1 VPIAMPEP
9 TLGVLT
15 PPNLDRTYFEDGED
29 HPFQVH
35 APAFDPVNA
44 WWLAEAALLAYA
56 RVEDAIPRYHNG
68 GFEAEL
74 IDGPVTDTQ
83 AYVLVR
89 DDLVVVAFRGTQFPR
104 FHDGQTHAE
113 MGIAFGRFL
122 KDAMVDGRVALVEG
136 EPHGRVH
143 RGFKG
148 ALDEIQPRLKNRID
162 ALEGEAPA
170 RPFFFTG
177 HSLGAALATLA
188 AARFPDLV
196 KALYVYGCPALGD
209 GAFADAFPVQSAY
222 RVVHNNDVVALV
234 PSVGPLR
241 PPLPLPI
248 GHYAHVGQLW
258 YLDSAGAIHGD
269 PTFVARVVDALAD
282 RFRAFLGFLG
292 QLPVGHVQVPFDGL
306 ADHAPLYYA
315 LRLRNLVFP

>member
-1 VPIAMPEP
+1 MPEP
-9 TLGVLT
+9 TLDVLT
-15 PPNLDRTYFEDGED
+15 PPNLDRRYFEHGEQ
-29 HPFQVH
+29 HPFQ
-35 APAFDPVNA
+35 ADAALFDPVNA

-56 RVEDAIPRYHNG
+56 KGADAIPRYRDG

-74 IDGPVTDTQ
+74 IDGPLTDTQ

-104 FHDGQTHAE
+104 FHDGQTHAD
-113 MGIAFGRFL
+113 MGIAFGQFL

-143 RGFKG
+143 RGFRG

-162 ALEGEAPA
+162 ALEREAPA

-188 AARFPDLV
+188 ASRFPAV
-196 KALYVYGCPALGD
+196 VRALYVYGSPAVGD
-209 GAFADAFPVQSAY
+209 GAFERGFPVPSAF
-222 RVVHNNDVVALV
+222 RVVHNSDVVALV

-241 PPLPLPI
+241 PPLPLPV
-248 GHYAHVGQLW
+248 GRYAHVGQLW
-258 YLDSAGAIHGD
+258 YLDSEGGIHGD
-269 PTFVARVVDALAD
+269 PAFVTRAVDALAG
-282 RFRAFLGFLG
+282 RFGAFLGLLG
-292 QLPVGHVQVPFDGL
+292 QLSVGHLQVPFDGL

>member
-1 VPIAMPEP
+1 MAMPEP
-9 TLGVLT
+9 TLDVLT
-15 PPNLDRTYFEDGED
+15 PPNLDRTYFEDGAKR
-29 HPFQVH
+29 PFQVD
-35 APAFDPVNA
+35 AALFDPVNA

-56 RVEDAIPRYHNG
+56 KADDAIPRYRGG

-74 IDGPVTDTQ
+74 IDGPLTDTQ

-104 FHDGQTHAE
+104 FHDGETRAE

-143 RGFKG
+143 RGFRN
-148 ALDEIQPRLKNRID
+148 ALDEIQPRLKNRVD
-162 ALEGEAPA
+162 ALKRAVPA

-188 AARFPDLV
+188 AARFPDV
-196 KALYVYGCPALGD
+196 VRALYVYGSPAVGD
-209 GAFADAFPVQSAY
+209 GAFERGFPVSSAF
-222 RVVHNNDVVALV
+222 RVVHDNDVVALV
-234 PSVGPLR
+234 PTVGPLR
-241 PPLPLPI
+241 PPLPLPV
-248 GHYAHVGQLW
+248 GRYAHVGQLW
-258 YLDSAGAIHGD
+258 YLDSEGAIHGD
-269 PTFVARVVDALAD
+269 PAFVARAVEALTG
-282 RFRAFLGFLG
+282 RFGAVLSFLG
-292 QLPVGHVQVPFDGL
+292 QLSVGHLQVPFDGL

-315 LRLRNLVFP
+315 LRLRGLVFP

>member
-1 VPIAMPEP
+1 MPEP

-15 PPNLDRTYFEDGED
+15 PPNLDREYFEGGAGR
-29 HPFQVH
+29 PFRVD
-35 APAFDPVNA
+35 AAAFDPVNA

-56 RVEDAIPRYHNG
+56 KAADASPRYRDG

-74 IDGPVTDTQ
+74 LDGPRTDTQ

-104 FHDGQTHAE
+104 FHDGQTRAE

-122 KDAMVDGRVALVEG
+122 KDAMVDGGVDLVEG
-136 EPHGRVH
+136 QPHGLVH

-148 ALDEIQPRLKNRID
+148 ALDEIQPMLESRID
-162 ALEGEAPA
+162 ALKGEAPA

-188 AARFPDLV
+188 AARFPDVV
-196 KALYVYGCPALGD
+196 KALYVFGSPAVGD
-209 GAFADAFPVQSAY
+209 RAFAQDFPVPSAF

-234 PSVGPLR
+234 PTVGPLR

-248 GHYAHVGQLW
+248 GRYAHVGRLS
-258 YLDSAGAIHGD
+258 YLDGEGAIHDD
-269 PTFVARVVDALAD
+269 PEFVARVMDGLAGRSGAL
-282 RFRAFLGFLG
+282 LGFFG
-292 QLPVGHVQVPFDGL
+292 QLFTGHLQVPFEGL